1 MYQQLFELF
10 AGNET
15 SFIQVTLSGD
25 KDERGKR
32 IADYLTIHKPL
43 TSEICKE
50 HVEGKKVIGLKPER
64 GDVCKWGCIDID
76 PRNYENYKQKK
87 YIDNIT
93 GANLPL
99 VPVLSKSG
107 GLHLFLFL
115 KDWTNVKDVLKI
127 LNEWNNL
134 YFLSKELF
142 PCNKAVG
149 LPYFNSELTT
159 EFAIAD
165 TGVGLTLKGF
175 LDLAEKRKISLSD
188 FKNKTVSYEPED
200 QWSQY
205 PPCVQKLIQEH
216 WAGDNRNN
224 YLFNVLVLE
233 TKKNENI
240 TVEELINIA
249 IKRNQEIFLK
259 PLMLKEVTNTA
270 QSVKKGGYFYRCPPK
285 HADLTPICNKELCKE
300 RKLGIGPETPEI
312 IDEFTNISYVK
323 DLKTVSYEFRYKDKE
338 IEVFPEDMVTELAW
352 RTKLL
357 KHGIYWMKLPKVRKG
372 PPLYDLLMKELV
384 TRAISNVNFEFEETL
399 ADERYKT
406 LKDFFEDKL
415 EQDDF
420 SKLKDGYVVLDS
432 KKNILYF
439 KRITMENWLKE
450 KKSKV
455 FSSSKEAMK
464 LLNCVR
470 HEYVSG
476 QKNIWS
482 VAMPEFMFDS
492 LEIKKPKTKSV
503 SEMDEQYHVGKFRNP
518 ETKKN
523 T

>member
-10 AGNET
+10 AGNDT
-15 SFIQVTLSGD
+15 SYIQVTLNGD

-32 IADYLTIHKPL
+32 KANYLTIHKSL
-43 TSEICKE
+43 TPELCKE
-50 HVEGKKVIGLKPER
+50 HIEGKRIIGLKPEKE
-64 GDVCKWGCIDID
+64 DICKWACIDID
-76 PRNYENYKQKK
+76 PTNYENYSSKK
-87 YIDNIT
+87 YIDNIVK
-93 GANLPL
+93 AKLPL
-99 VPVLSKSG
+99 VPVVSKSG

-115 KDWTNVKDVLKI
+115 KEWTNVKDVLKI
-127 LNEWNNL
+127 LHEWNDL
-134 YFLSKELF
+134 YFLSKEVF

-149 LPYFNSELTT
+149 FPYFNAEQTT
-159 EFAIAD
+159 EYAIGN

-175 LDLAEKRKISLSD
+175 LDLAEQRKISLTD
-188 FKNKTVSYEPED
+188 YKTSKIAYEPED

-205 PPCVQKLIQEH
+205 PPCVQKLIQER
-216 WAGDNRNN
+216 WAGDFRNN

-259 PLMLKEVTNTA
+259 PLTLKEVTNTA
-270 QSVKKGGYFYRCPPK
+270 QSVKKGEYFYRCPPK
-285 HADLTPICNKELCKE
+285 HADLTPLCNKELCRE
-300 RKLGIGPETPEI
+300 RKLGIGPETPAI
-312 IDEFTNISYVK
+312 IDQFTNISYVK
-323 DLKTVSYEFRYKDKE
+323 DLKTVSYEFTYQNKE
-338 IEVFPEDMVTELAW
+338 IEIFPEDMITELAF
-352 RTKLL
+352 RAKLM
-357 KHGIYWMKLPKVRKG
+357 KYGIFWMRLPKVRKG

-384 TRAISNVNFEFEETL
+384 SRASSNVNFEFEETL

-420 SKLKDGYVVLDS
+420 TKLKDGYVVLDS
-432 KKNILYF
+432 KKKIIYF

-455 FSSSKEAMK
+455 FQSSKEAMK

-470 HEYVSG
+470 HGYIEG

-482 VAMPEFMFDS
+482 VELPEFMFDS
-492 LEIKKPKTKSV
+492 LEIKKPNPKSV